1 MASRSASSRTNSS
14 VVFIDSALSLAFE
27 ITVSDR
33 SNSPSSLPDKNETIA
48 RCRLIC
54 TSRWTLHRARNTFLT
69 VINEIEQVALR
80 AARAAGRIHLKRLS
94 RITINRKSNS
104 IDLVTEADRE
114 SEAAIIEVIHRAF
127 PTHAILAEESG
138 ASAHQSDHRWIIDPL
153 DGTTN
158 FAHGYPQFCVSI
170 AYERRGRVEL
180 GVVFDA
186 LKRECFIATR
196 GQGARLNGKPIR
208 VSATPNLCSS
218 LLCTGFAYD
227 RRERRRFYMCFWE
240 ELMTRT
246 QGIRRTGSAALDLA
260 YVAAGRTDGFW
271 EFGLRAWDVAAGALI
286 VEEARGRVTN
296 MDGSELDLG
305 GANIVAT
312 NGRLHDELVETI
324 TQTRPE
330 ADRRHAEMLRETKAS
345 A

>member
-1 MASRSASSRTNSS
+1 VN
-14 VVFIDSALSLAFE
+14 
-27 ITVSDR
+27 
-33 SNSPSSLPDKNETIA
+33 
-48 RCRLIC
+48 
-54 TSRWTLHRARNTFLT
+54 
-69 VINEIEQVALR
+69 NEIEQVALR

-170 AYERRGRVEL
+170 AYERRGRL
-180 GVVFDA
+180 QFGVVFDA
-186 LKRECFIATR
+186 LKKECFIAQR

-208 VSATPNLCSS
+208 VSTTPNLCAA
-218 LLCTGFAYD
+218 LLATGFAYD
-227 RRERRRFYMCFWE
+227 RRERRHFYLCFWE
-240 ELMTRT
+240 EIMARV
-246 QGIRRTGSAALDLA
+246 QGVRRTGSAALDLA

-271 EFGLRAWDVAAGALI
+271 EFGLRPWDVAAGAII

-296 MDGSELDLG
+296 MDGSELDLAG
-305 GANIVAT
+305 GNIVAT
-312 NGRLHDELVETI
+312 NGRLHEDLIEAI
-324 TQTRPE
+324 AQARPE
-330 ADRRHAEMLRETKAS
+330 ANRRHAEMIRETKAS